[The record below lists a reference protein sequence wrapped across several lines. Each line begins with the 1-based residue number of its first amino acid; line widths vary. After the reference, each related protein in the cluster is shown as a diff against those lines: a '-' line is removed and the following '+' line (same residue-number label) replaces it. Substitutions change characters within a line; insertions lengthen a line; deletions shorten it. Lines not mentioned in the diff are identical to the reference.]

1 MRRIDMGKVQLL
13 PDKVANQIAAG
24 EVVER
29 PASVVKEL
37 VENSLDAGATQIEI
51 EIQAGGRN
59 LIKVSD
65 NGCGMHKDDAL
76 MSLER
81 HATSKLSLASDLIEL
96 SSFGFRGEAIPSIAS
111 VSLFQ
116 LTTCVTDENQSSTKT
131 GTQIIVDGGKIASVK
146 DAGHPVGTSIEV
158 RQLFFNVPVRKKFLK
173 SIATE
178 KAHIQEYVL
187 LVALSHPEVS
197 FTYIQDHKVIYR
209 LPKIPTGNSIP
220 KKIASLRKRWGQFRD
235 SSRDLI
241 EVYYEGAMPL
251 SHPNE
256 FSATDEN
263 SNKNSWLVV
272 WGLIGKPGVSRSTRA
287 DQHIFINQR
296 PVENKILNTAIL
308 EGYHTAMPKG
318 RYPIGCLFIEMDPSE
333 IDINIHPAK
342 KEVKFQK
349 ERAVRTVVSEA
360 LREALLEFATESDET
375 LKQDEKPQILD
386 PEITEPTQGNQSKKP
401 EIPKPD
407 LSVIQRAYQENFLP
421 TELEEQSEFEKEP
434 INPNATNSES
444 ISPTDKETQN
454 QQIEKTKS
462 SCQNENISQ
471 TTGINF
477 EGAEATLK
485 VPLKIIGMVGSHYI
499 LLESERGLVLMDQ
512 RAARS
517 RIIYERLLASLTKD
531 ATHSQRLLL
540 PETFEIPLKDA
551 SILKENLENLNN
563 LGIEIREFGEKSFV
577 LEALPPVLKTP
588 DARKFAVELID
599 RIRLGGTGKHS
610 WDFETEAL
618 AKQMAFQAVSQNSK
632 IDDSEV
638 HLIVRDLRYCKM
650 PYTAPDGRPTLL
662 EFSFSELDRK
672 FGLK

>member
-1 MRRIDMGKVQLL
+1 MGKVQLL

-37 VENSLDAGATQIEI
+37 VENSLDAGATKVEI

-59 LIKVSD
+59 LIRVSD
-65 NGCGMHKDDAL
+65 NGCGMQRDDAL

-81 HATSKLSLASDLIEL
+81 HATSKLTLASDLIEL

-116 LTTCVTDENQSSTKT
+116 LTTCVANDEGSSQQE

-187 LVALSHPEVS
+187 LVALSHPDVS
-197 FTYIQDHKVIYR
+197 FTYIQDHKVVYR
-209 LPKIPTGNSIP
+209 LPGIPTGNSIP
-220 KKIASLRKRWGQFRD
+220 KKIASLRKRWSQFRD
-235 SSRDLI
+235 SSKDLI
-241 EVYYEGAMPL
+241 EVYHEGAMPI

-256 FSATDEN
+256 IPDSGSRSEE
-263 SNKNSWLVV
+263 KSWLVA
-272 WGLIGKPGVSRSTRA
+272 WGLIGKPGVSRSTRS
-287 DQHIFINQR
+287 DQHIFVNRR
-296 PVENKILNTAIL
+296 PVENKVLNTAIL

-318 RYPIGCLFIEMDPSE
+318 RFPIGCLFIELDPSE

-342 KEVKFQK
+342 KEVKFQR
-349 ERAVRTVVSEA
+349 ERAVRSVCSEA
-360 LREALLEFATESDET
+360 VREALFEYATESNEG
-375 LKQDEKPQILD
+375 QEVQNRVQI
-386 PEITEPTQGNQSKKP
+386 EQENETEPSETA
-401 EIPKPD
+401 IPKPD
-407 LSVIQRAYQENFLP
+407 LSVLKRAHQETMLP
-421 TELEEQSEFEKEP
+421 TELEEHFETKQDSIKLAGTSSFKPSLSNEPGELRNTPEKE
-434 INPNATNSES
+434 N
-444 ISPTDKETQN
+444 TQ
-454 QQIEKTKS
+454 T
-462 SCQNENISQ
+462 ENII
-471 TTGINF
+471 TGQ
-477 EGAEATLK
+477 GLDTQKAEATLK
-485 VPLKIIGMVGSHYI
+485 IPLKIIGMVGSYYI

-517 RIIYERLLASLTKD
+517 RIIFERLLESLTKD

-540 PETFEIPLKDA
+540 PETFEVSSKDA
-551 SILKENLENLNN
+551 SILKENLEHLNK
-563 LGIEIREFGEKSFV
+563 LGIEMREFGEKSFV
-577 LEALPPVLKTP
+577 LEGLPPILKTP

-610 WDFETEAL
+610 WDFGSEAL
-618 AKQMAFQAVSQNSK
+618 AKQMASQAVAQSLK
-632 IDDSEV
+632 IDDSEI
-638 HLIVRDLRYCKM
+638 HLIVRDLRFCKM
-650 PYTAPDGRPTLL
+650 PYTSPDGRPTLL
-662 EFSFSELDRK
+662 EFSFGELDRK